1 MLSKSSSN
9 SKAQIFT
16 LQEQITLLL
25 SKNVLIVMFLILI
38 NKNVFEPSYNDL
50 KFMVWNHNYFCT
62 NLIKSLSGQ
71 LAFFEK
77 CYNCV
82 NILTTTCLGM
92 GMNFLDNYDNFLNFA
107 FCSSL
112 HWKTDVI
119 SHTLS
124 VELFPLNMQKQLYQS
139 NKVIDQVSLAIQR
152 SVWESPGREEV

>member
-77 CYNCV
+77 CYNYV